1 MSCRAWTTRP
11 NKQILQWRDATEQ
24 RFNWHKIK
32 NIIQIQSLILS
43 CVSWWLTG
51 VYFPRHLIC
60 QIWRQRYWL
69 YLIQKTLVWA
79 KYREVTYCDWLLGRK
94 TDSLF
99 TSNFTGCVLVNCG
112 QKLLLKKIK
121 KYYCIQM
128 GKQIQWGLKDRWFM
142 SHMVKVSVLMH
153 IQLEIMCTWV
163 SSCVSSTKLEKCTPV
178 LF

>member
-11 NKQILQWRDATEQ
+11 NKQILQWRDATER

-51 VYFPRHLIC
+51 VYIPRHLIC

-112 QKLLLKKIK
+112 QKLLLKKK
-121 KYYCIQM
+121 KNTTAYRWENRYSED
-128 GKQIQWGLKDRWFM
+128 WRTDGLC
-142 SHMVKVSVLMH
+142 H
-153 IQLEIMCTWV
+153 IWL
-163 SSCVSSTKLEKCTPV
+163 KC